1 MLSKIFRIILFVA
14 SPEDWDGVWD
24 NIVLLNSKQADT
36 STIKA
41 WLCQYFKEKK
51 QNVQKNSYS

>member
-1 MLSKIFRIILFVA
+1 MSKIFRIILFVA
-14 SPEDWDGVWD
+14 SPEDWEGLWE

-41 WLCQYFKEKK
+41 
-51 QNVQKNSYS
+51 

>member
-14 SPEDWDGVWD
+14 SPEDWDRVWD

-41 WLCQYFKEKK
+41 
-51 QNVQKNSYS
+51 